1 MTDTPRVPTWRD
13 WIPALTLLLV
23 VIGLIFGAGML
34 RGKVEDNDRR
44 LTDLER
50 RVQLGD
56 DEVGKLGR
64 QLAGVDAKLD
74 LLIRRTPDRP

>member
-1 MTDTPRVPTWRD
+1 MTDTPRASTWRD

-23 VIGLIFGAGML
+23 ITELDAS
-34 RGKVEDNDRR
+34 
-44 LTDLER
+44 LE
-50 RVQLGD
+50 VGD